1 MPVITPTGTRT
12 LLPKTHTP
20 VSTTRWPI
28 PWGAAC
34 RSTRP
39 MVPSLATTLK
49 PARSC
54 PSTYPLSG
62 AYDQILSVVTLLLS
76 CSGAA
81 RVPAVRCV
89 RAHST
94 KYPSVARAFGDGP
107 LTSGGLGSGP
117 CTSFTFLP
125 VHFQARAGMVVL
137 DAFRHAPAGRRRT
150 FEADRLEP
158 QKGMKTVTRPRILVV
173 GAGFA
178 GVECVRRLERKLSPD
193 EADVTLVTPFAYQL
207 YLPLLPQVAS
217 GVLTPQSIAVS
228 LRRSKKYRTRII
240 PGGAIGVDLKSKV
253 CVIRTI
259 TDEIVNEPYDYIV
272 LAPGSV
278 TRTFDIPGLTDHAFG
293 MKSLAEAAYV
303 RDHVISQLD
312 LADASQDEA
321 ERTSRL
327 QFVVVGG
334 GYAGTETAACLQ
346 KLTHA
351 AVKRYPR
358 LDPALIKWH
367 LIDIAPKLMPELG
380 DKLGSSAQEV
390 LRKRGIDISLGV
402 SIAKAGPEEVTFTDG
417 RVVPTRT
424 LIWTA
429 GVVAS
434 PLIATLGAE
443 TVRGRLAV
451 AAEMNLP
458 GHDGVFAL
466 HTTAREYQFLCAKK
480 IIIYRACIKRFA
492 IFYCY
497 RYIIFG
503 TSL

>member
-1 MPVITPTGTRT
+1 MN
-12 LLPKTHTP
+12 
-20 VSTTRWPI
+20 
-28 PWGAAC
+28 
-34 RSTRP
+34 
-39 MVPSLATTLK
+39 
-49 PARSC
+49 
-54 PSTYPLSG
+54 
-62 AYDQILSVVTLLLS
+62 
-76 CSGAA
+76 
-81 RVPAVRCV
+81 
-89 RAHST
+89 
-94 KYPSVARAFGDGP
+94 
-107 LTSGGLGSGP
+107 
-117 CTSFTFLP
+117 
-125 VHFQARAGMVVL
+125 
-137 DAFRHAPAGRRRT
+137 
-150 FEADRLEP
+150 
-158 QKGMKTVTRPRILVV
+158 TVTRPRILVV

-272 LAPGSV
+272 LAPGSI

-293 MKSLAEAAYV
+293 MKTLAEAAYI

-312 LADASQDEA
+312 LADASQDAA
-321 ERTSRL
+321 ERASRL

-346 KLTHA
+346 RLTHA

-358 LDPALIKWH
+358 LDPSLIKWH

-380 DKLGSSAQEV
+380 DKLGSSAQEI
-390 LRKRGIDISLGV
+390 LRRRGIEISLGT

-417 RVVPTRT
+417 RVIPTRT

-443 TVRGRLAV
+443 TVKGRLAV
-451 AAEMNLP
+451 APEMNLP
-458 GHDGVFAL
+458 GDDGVFAL
-466 HTTAREYQFLCAKK
+466 GDSAAVPDLAKGDGAMCPPTAQHALRQGRHVAENVIASLRGQALKPYVHKDLGLVVDLGGTDAVSKPLGIELRGLPAQAVARGYHWSALRTNVAKTRVMTNWLLNAVAGDDFVRTGFQARKAARLKDFEYTDAYLTPEQVRE
-480 IIIYRACIKRFA
+480 RVV
-492 IFYCY
+492 
-497 RYIIFG
+497 G
-503 TSL
+503 SGGPE

>member
-1 MPVITPTGTRT
+1 MN
-12 LLPKTHTP
+12 
-20 VSTTRWPI
+20 
-28 PWGAAC
+28 
-34 RSTRP
+34 
-39 MVPSLATTLK
+39 
-49 PARSC
+49 
-54 PSTYPLSG
+54 
-62 AYDQILSVVTLLLS
+62 
-76 CSGAA
+76 
-81 RVPAVRCV
+81 
-89 RAHST
+89 
-94 KYPSVARAFGDGP
+94 
-107 LTSGGLGSGP
+107 
-117 CTSFTFLP
+117 
-125 VHFQARAGMVVL
+125 
-137 DAFRHAPAGRRRT
+137 
-150 FEADRLEP
+150 
-158 QKGMKTVTRPRILVV
+158 TVTRPRILVV

-259 TDEIVNEPYDYIV
+259 TDQIVNESYDYIV
-272 LAPGSV
+272 LAPGSI
-278 TRTFDIPGLTDHAFG
+278 TRTFDIPGLTEHAFG
-293 MKSLAEAAYV
+293 MKTLAEAAYV

-312 LADASQDEA
+312 LADASQDPA
-321 ERTSRL
+321 ERASRL

-346 KLTHA
+346 RLTHA

-358 LDPALIKWH
+358 LDPGLIKWH

-380 DKLGSSAQEV
+380 DKLGSSAQEI
-390 LRKRGIDISLGV
+390 LRRRGIEISLGV

-417 RVVPTRT
+417 RVIPTRT

-443 TVRGRLAV
+443 TVKGRLAV
-451 AAEMNLP
+451 APEMNLP
-458 GHDGVFAL
+458 GDDGVFAL
-466 HTTAREYQFLCAKK
+466 GDSAAVPDLAKGDGAMCPPTAQHALRQGRHVADNVIASLRGGTMRPYVHKDLGLVVDLGGTDAVSKPLGIELRGLPAQAVARGYHWSALRTNVAKTRVMTNWLLNAVAGDDFVRTGFQARKAARLKDFEYTDAYLTPEQV
-480 IIIYRACIKRFA
+480 RAHVE
-492 IFYCY
+492 
-497 RYIIFG
+497 G
-503 TSL
+503 TGRQE

>member
-1 MPVITPTGTRT
+1 M
-12 LLPKTHTP
+12 
-20 VSTTRWPI
+20 
-28 PWGAAC
+28 
-34 RSTRP
+34 
-39 MVPSLATTLK
+39 
-49 PARSC
+49 
-54 PSTYPLSG
+54 
-62 AYDQILSVVTLLLS
+62 D
-76 CSGAA
+76 
-81 RVPAVRCV
+81 
-89 RAHST
+89 
-94 KYPSVARAFGDGP
+94 
-107 LTSGGLGSGP
+107 
-117 CTSFTFLP
+117 
-125 VHFQARAGMVVL
+125 
-137 DAFRHAPAGRRRT
+137 
-150 FEADRLEP
+150 
-158 QKGMKTVTRPRILVV
+158 TVTRPRILVV

-178 GVECVRRLERKLSPD
+178 GVGCVRRLERKLSSS
-193 EADVTLVTPFAYQL
+193 EAEITLVTPFAYQL

-217 GVLTPQSIAVS
+217 GVLTPQSIALS

-240 PGGAIGVDLKSKV
+240 PGGAIGVDLKAKV

-278 TRTFDIPGLTDHAFG
+278 TRTFDIPGLTEHAFG
-293 MKSLAEAAYV
+293 MKTLAEAAYI

-312 LADASQDEA
+312 LADASQDPA
-321 ERTSRL
+321 ERASRL

-346 KLTHA
+346 LLTHN

-358 LDPALIKWH
+358 LDPSLIKWH

-380 DKLGSSAQEV
+380 DKLGRSAQEV

-451 AAEMNLP
+451 GSAMDLP
-458 GHDGVFAL
+458 GRDGVFAL
-466 HTTAREYQFLCAKK
+466 GDAAAVPDEAKGDGAVCPPTAQHAMRQGKVVADNVIATLRGQPMRPYVHKDLGLVVDLGGTDAVSKPLGIELRGLPAQLVARGYHWSALRTGVAKARVLTNWTLNAVAGDDFVRTGFQARRAARLKDFEYTDSYLTPEQV
-480 IIIYRACIKRFA
+480 RAHVE
-492 IFYCY
+492 
-497 RYIIFG
+497 G
-503 TSL
+503 PGSGSG

>member
-1 MPVITPTGTRT
+1 MN
-12 LLPKTHTP
+12 
-20 VSTTRWPI
+20 
-28 PWGAAC
+28 
-34 RSTRP
+34 
-39 MVPSLATTLK
+39 
-49 PARSC
+49 
-54 PSTYPLSG
+54 
-62 AYDQILSVVTLLLS
+62 
-76 CSGAA
+76 
-81 RVPAVRCV
+81 
-89 RAHST
+89 
-94 KYPSVARAFGDGP
+94 
-107 LTSGGLGSGP
+107 
-117 CTSFTFLP
+117 
-125 VHFQARAGMVVL
+125 
-137 DAFRHAPAGRRRT
+137 
-150 FEADRLEP
+150 
-158 QKGMKTVTRPRILVV
+158 TVTRPRILVV

-259 TDEIVNEPYDYIV
+259 TDQIVDEPYDYIV
-272 LAPGSV
+272 LAPGSI

-293 MKSLAEAAYV
+293 MKTLAEAAYI
-303 RDHVISQLD
+303 RDHVIAQLD
-312 LADASQDEA
+312 LADASQDPV
-321 ERTSRL
+321 ERASRL

-346 KLTHA
+346 RLTHA

-358 LDPALIKWH
+358 LDPSLIKWH

-380 DKLGSSAQEV
+380 EKLGSSAQEI
-390 LRKRGIDISLGV
+390 LRRRGIEISLGT

-417 RVVPTRT
+417 RVIPTRT

-443 TVRGRLAV
+443 TVKGRLAV
-451 AAEMNLP
+451 APEMNLP
-458 GHDGVFAL
+458 GEDGVFAL
-466 HTTAREYQFLCAKK
+466 GDSAAVPDLAKGDGAMCPPTAQHALRQGRHVADNVIASLRAQTMKPYVHKDLGLVVDLGGTDAVSKPLGIELRGLPAQAVARGYHWSALRTNVAKTRVMTNWLLNAVAGDDFVRTGFQARKAARLKDFEYTDAYLTPEQV
-480 IIIYRACIKRFA
+480 RARVEGA
-492 IFYCY
+492 
-497 RYIIFG
+497 RAPE
-503 TSL
+503 

>member
-1 MPVITPTGTRT
+1 MN
-12 LLPKTHTP
+12 
-20 VSTTRWPI
+20 
-28 PWGAAC
+28 
-34 RSTRP
+34 
-39 MVPSLATTLK
+39 
-49 PARSC
+49 
-54 PSTYPLSG
+54 
-62 AYDQILSVVTLLLS
+62 
-76 CSGAA
+76 
-81 RVPAVRCV
+81 
-89 RAHST
+89 
-94 KYPSVARAFGDGP
+94 
-107 LTSGGLGSGP
+107 
-117 CTSFTFLP
+117 
-125 VHFQARAGMVVL
+125 
-137 DAFRHAPAGRRRT
+137 
-150 FEADRLEP
+150 
-158 QKGMKTVTRPRILVV
+158 TVTRPRILVV

-240 PGGAIGVDLKSKV
+240 PGGAIGVDLKAKV

-272 LAPGSV
+272 LAPGSI
-278 TRTFDIPGLTDHAFG
+278 TRTFDIPGLTEHAFG
-293 MKSLAEAAYV
+293 MKTLAEAAYI

-312 LADASQDEA
+312 LADASQDPQ
-321 ERTSRL
+321 ERASRL

-346 KLTHA
+346 RLTHA

-358 LDPALIKWH
+358 LDPGLIKWH

-380 DKLGSSAQEV
+380 EKLGRSAQEI
-390 LRKRGIDISLGV
+390 LQRRGIEISLGT

-417 RVVPTRT
+417 RVIPTRT

-443 TVRGRLAV
+443 TVKGRLAV

-458 GHDGVFAL
+458 GCDGVFAL
-466 HTTAREYQFLCAKK
+466 GDSAAVPDLAKGDGAMCPPTAQHALRQGKHVADNVIASLRGQSMTPYVHKDLGLVVDLGGTDAVSKPLGIELRGLPAQAVARGYHWSALRTNVAKTRVMTNWLLNAVAGDDFVRTGFQARKPARLKDFEYTDAYMTPEQV
-480 IIIYRACIKRFA
+480 RAHVEGAGR
-492 IFYCY
+492 
-497 RYIIFG
+497 R
-503 TSL
+503 

>member
-1 MPVITPTGTRT
+1 MN
-12 LLPKTHTP
+12 
-20 VSTTRWPI
+20 
-28 PWGAAC
+28 
-34 RSTRP
+34 
-39 MVPSLATTLK
+39 
-49 PARSC
+49 
-54 PSTYPLSG
+54 
-62 AYDQILSVVTLLLS
+62 
-76 CSGAA
+76 
-81 RVPAVRCV
+81 
-89 RAHST
+89 
-94 KYPSVARAFGDGP
+94 
-107 LTSGGLGSGP
+107 
-117 CTSFTFLP
+117 
-125 VHFQARAGMVVL
+125 
-137 DAFRHAPAGRRRT
+137 
-150 FEADRLEP
+150 
-158 QKGMKTVTRPRILVV
+158 TVTRPRILVV

-272 LAPGSV
+272 LAPGSI

-293 MKSLAEAAYV
+293 MKTLAEAAYI

-312 LADASQDEA
+312 LADASQDPV
-321 ERTSRL
+321 ERASRL

-346 KLTHA
+346 RLTHA

-358 LDPALIKWH
+358 LDPGLIKWH

-380 DKLGSSAQEV
+380 DKLGSSAQEI
-390 LRKRGIDISLGV
+390 LRRRGIEISLGT

-417 RVVPTRT
+417 RVIPSRT

-443 TVRGRLAV
+443 TVKGRLAV
-451 AAEMNLP
+451 APEMNLP
-458 GHDGVFAL
+458 GDDGVFAL
-466 HTTAREYQFLCAKK
+466 GDSAAVPDLAKGDGAMCPPTAQHALRQGKHVADNVIASLRGQAMKPYVHKDLGLVVDLGGTDAVSKPLGIELRGLPAQAVARGYHWSALRTNVAKTRVMTNWLLNAVAGDDFVRTGFQARKAARLKDFEYTDAYLTPEQV
-480 IIIYRACIKRFA
+480 RAQVEGSGRPE
-492 IFYCY
+492 
-497 RYIIFG
+497 
-503 TSL
+503 

>member
-1 MPVITPTGTRT
+1 MN
-12 LLPKTHTP
+12 
-20 VSTTRWPI
+20 
-28 PWGAAC
+28 
-34 RSTRP
+34 
-39 MVPSLATTLK
+39 
-49 PARSC
+49 
-54 PSTYPLSG
+54 
-62 AYDQILSVVTLLLS
+62 
-76 CSGAA
+76 
-81 RVPAVRCV
+81 
-89 RAHST
+89 
-94 KYPSVARAFGDGP
+94 
-107 LTSGGLGSGP
+107 
-117 CTSFTFLP
+117 
-125 VHFQARAGMVVL
+125 
-137 DAFRHAPAGRRRT
+137 
-150 FEADRLEP
+150 
-158 QKGMKTVTRPRILVV
+158 TVTRPRILVV

-272 LAPGSV
+272 LAPGSI

-293 MKSLAEAAYV
+293 MKTLAEAAYI

-312 LADASQDEA
+312 LADASQDPV
-321 ERTSRL
+321 ERASRL

-346 KLTHA
+346 RLTHA

-358 LDPALIKWH
+358 LDPGLIKWH

-380 DKLGSSAQEV
+380 DKLGSSAQEI
-390 LRKRGIDISLGV
+390 LRRRGIEISLGT

-417 RVVPTRT
+417 RVIPTRT

-443 TVRGRLAV
+443 TVKGRLAV
-451 AAEMNLP
+451 APEMNLP
-458 GHDGVFAL
+458 GDDGVFAL
-466 HTTAREYQFLCAKK
+466 GDSAAVPDLAKGDGAMCPPTAQHALRQGKHVADNVIASLRGQVMKPYVHKDLGLVVDLGGTDAVSKPLGIELRGLPAQAVARGYHWSALRTNVAKTRVMTNWLLNAVAGDDFVRTGFQARKAARLKDFEYTDAYLTPEQV
-480 IIIYRACIKRFA
+480 RAQVEGSVRPE
-492 IFYCY
+492 
-497 RYIIFG
+497 
-503 TSL
+503 